1 MPFVDSDEDAIYFNK
16 LANAVTRPIEE
27 EDGPT
32 ILETAGAYWR
42 QENIIG
48 SFVNRQ
54 PGLPDGVDD
63 QSFNPF
69 DYFTEEEKRN
79 EKFISHAA
87 YADTEDEI
95 NAVRDQ
101 FAQETA
107 DRKTIEDAGMLGA
120 AVGLP
125 IMMADLTLIPIGGAI
140 AGTYKAGNGLL
151 KAGMITGSVAGAEAA
166 VTEAA
171 LHKNQMTRE
180 FGESAIN
187 VGASMLLGGALGSS
201 FKALARQTP
210 EQLDQV
216 RYSTEVEPKIAEG
229 KNTVLNPELVPEGDL
244 SVGAMEELGDVK
256 ISGKAARILAKAFA
270 WDPLTQGLLSASK
283 SMRKATASLFENP
296 YDVDG
301 GVTNAIQSEA
311 SLSRGL
317 LANALERHNKLYRQY
332 KKGGGKLRPYE
343 FNQAVSRAL
352 RNGDVS
358 GIPEAAQSAQ
368 AFRREL
374 YDPIKENAIEVGLLP
389 EDVDVSTAVSYLN
402 RRWNKDAIN
411 ANLPQFISKV
421 SDWLK
426 SEDVRMRAEAQ
437 EARVKL
443 AEPPRQVV
451 RAEVKD
457 DVKADDLLDEIED
470 VADVDRES
478 GLVTVY
484 HRTNATDAAVIMKQG
499 KFIPKEDGIFF
510 STSRAGQAEGF
521 GDTVLEFRIPAD
533 RLEIDDA
540 FDGEFHLRLPA
551 KANKG
556 VSIKQY
562 IARPKGL
569 SKAETARLEK
579 AIARDEAKIADPRY
593 DSETGLADDDYY
605 QDIADRISQRISV
618 NHSLPY
624 DWKIGEGSSGG
635 KVNGVEKAGVF
646 KERVFNIPDNLVEEF
661 LENDIEMLANSYARS
676 TAIDI
681 EMMRRYGTTSL
692 DGFKT
697 DIANDYTAL
706 QVKAKNEAERVKLG
720 KQSKRDQDRLQAM
733 YDRIR
738 GVYNIPDPDNPWV
751 RAGRVARNLNYMRF
765 MGGVVASS
773 IPDVARIFMAE
784 GFGRTFSKGL
794 IPLVSNLRA
803 FKMSAKEARQYG
815 VGAELLLQ
823 GRSKVISDIDDYMT
837 PSTRF
842 ERGVQSMTDKFGRI
856 NLMDYW
862 TTSVK
867 QLHAVT
873 MQNSIID
880 DLLKGVI
887 DPRLKR
893 LGITDTDATLM
904 MEQLKKHADKSEGVW
919 LSNARNWDDPDLE
932 RKWGAMLA
940 KESRRVIVEPG
951 QEKPLFMS
959 SELGKTIFQ
968 FKSFMFASTQRM
980 TIATLQG
987 QDRNAVGGVLTLI
1000 SLGMLSYAFKQWD
1013 ADRELS
1019 DDPKAWIA
1027 EGIDRSGAL
1036 GSIMEINNTL
1046 EKLSNNGIGL
1056 RPVLGIE
1063 AAASRFV
1070 SRSMSENILGPTLGS
1085 LLDTSLRVTNAGLTP
1100 GDWTDADTRAI
1111 RRLIPYQNLSFIRQG
1126 LDRIEEE
1133 VGDL

>member
-16 LANAVTRPIEE
+16 LANAVTRPVKE
-27 EDGPT
+27 EDGPS

-63 QSFNPF
+63 QSFNPY
-69 DYFTEEEKRN
+69 DYFTAEEKRN

-95 NAVRDQ
+95 NAVRAQ

-107 DRKTIEDAGMLGA
+107 DRKTIQDAGMLGA

-140 AGTYKAGNGLL
+140 AGTYKAGNGIL

-171 LHKNQMTRE
+171 LHRNQMTRE
-180 FGESAIN
+180 LGESAIN

-216 RYSTEVEPKIAEG
+216 RYATEVEPKVTEG
-229 KNTVLNPELVPEGDL
+229 KNTVLSPELAPEGDL
-244 SVGAMEELGDVK
+244 SASAMETLGDVQ

-296 YDVDG
+296 FAVDG
-301 GVTNAIQSEA
+301 GVTNAIESEA
-311 SLSRGL
+311 TLSRGL
-317 LANALERHNKLYRQY
+317 LANALEKHNKLYRQY
-332 KKGGGKLRPYE
+332 KNGGGKLRPYE

-358 GIPEAAQSAQ
+358 DIPEAGLSAK
-368 AFRREL
+368 AFRQDL
-374 YDPIKENAIEVGLLP
+374 YEPIKKNAIEVGLLP

-426 SEDVRMRAEAQ
+426 SEDVRFRA
-437 EARVKL
+437 
-443 AEPPRQVV
+443 
-451 RAEVKD
+451 
-457 DVKADDLLDEIED
+457 
-470 VADVDRES
+470 
-478 GLVTVY
+478 
-484 HRTNATDAAVIMKQG
+484 
-499 KFIPKEDGIFF
+499 
-510 STSRAGQAEGF
+510 QA
-521 GDTVLEFRIPAD
+521 
-533 RLEIDDA
+533 DA
-540 FDGEFHLRLPA
+540 FRSFEGPM
-551 KANKG
+551 
-556 VSIKQY
+556 
-562 IARPKGL
+562 
-569 SKAETARLEK
+569 SKAQREAGEK
-579 AIARDEAKIADPRY
+579 SLRMDEAKKADARY

-624 DWKIGEGSSGG
+624 DWKIGEGSTGG

-697 DIANDYTAL
+697 EIANDYTAL
-706 QVKAKNEAERVKLG
+706 QVKAKNEAERIKLG
-720 KQSKRDQDRLQAM
+720 KKSKRDQDRLQAM

-773 IPDVARIFMAE
+773 IPDIARIFMAE

-794 IPLVSNLRA
+794 VPLVSNLRA

-823 GRSKVISDIDDYMT
+823 GRSKLISDVDDYVT
-837 PSTRF
+837 PTTRF

-904 MEQLKKHADKSEGVW
+904 MEQLKKHADKGEGLW
-919 LSNARNWDDPDLE
+919 LSNARNWDDPALE
-932 RKWGAMLA
+932 RKWGAMIA

-959 SELGKTIFQ
+959 TELGKTIGQ
-968 FKSFMFASTQRM
+968 FRSFMFSSTQRM

-1000 SLGMLSYAFKQWD
+1000 SLGMLTYAFKQWN

-1019 DDPKAWIA
+1019 DDPAAWLA
-1027 EGIDRSGAL
+1027 EGIDRSGVL
-1036 GSIMEINNTL
+1036 GSIMEINNTV
-1046 EKLSNNGIGL
+1046 EKASSNGIGL
-1056 RPVLGIE
+1056 RPLLGIE
-1063 AAASRFV
+1063 AQASRFV
-1070 SRSMSENILGPTLGS
+1070 SRSMAENLMGPTFGS
-1085 LLDTSLRVTNAGLTP
+1085 LLENTMRVMNAGLTP
-1100 GDWTDADTRAI
+1100 GDWTDADTRAM
-1111 RRLIPYQNLSFIRQG
+1111 RRLIPYQNLFFIRQG

>member
-16 LANAVTRPIEE
+16 LANAVTRPVEE

-63 QSFNPF
+63 QSFNPY
-69 DYFTEEEKRN
+69 DYFTSEEKLN

-95 NAVRDQ
+95 NAVRAQ

-125 IMMADLTLIPIGGAI
+125 IMLADLTLIPIGGAV

-180 FGESAIN
+180 LGESAIN

-216 RYSTEVEPKIAEG
+216 RYSTDVEPKLAEG
-229 KNTVLNPELVPEGDL
+229 KDTVLSPELLPGEDL
-244 SVGAMEELGDVK
+244 SAGAMEELGDVR
-256 ISGKAARILAKAFA
+256 ISGKAARTLAKAFA
-270 WDPLTQGLLSASK
+270 WDPLTQGLLSASR

-296 YDVDG
+296 YAVDG
-301 GVTNAIQSEA
+301 GVTNAVESEA
-311 SLSRGL
+311 TLSRGL
-317 LANALERHNKLYRQY
+317 LANALEKHNKLYRQY
-332 KKGGGKLRPYE
+332 KNGGGKLRPYE
-343 FNQAVSRAL
+343 FNQTVSRAL

-358 GIPEAAQSAQ
+358 DIPEAAQSAK
-368 AFRREL
+368 AFRHEL
-374 YDPIKENAIEVGLLP
+374 YEPIKKNAIEVGLLP

-426 SEDVRMRAEAQ
+426 SEDIRFRA
-437 EARVKL
+437 
-443 AEPPRQVV
+443 
-451 RAEVKD
+451 
-457 DVKADDLLDEIED
+457 
-470 VADVDRES
+470 
-478 GLVTVY
+478 
-484 HRTNATDAAVIMKQG
+484 
-499 KFIPKEDGIFF
+499 
-510 STSRAGQAEGF
+510 QA
-521 GDTVLEFRIPAD
+521 
-533 RLEIDDA
+533 DA
-540 FDGEFHLRLPA
+540 FRSFEGPM
-551 KANKG
+551 
-556 VSIKQY
+556 
-562 IARPKGL
+562 
-569 SKAETARLEK
+569 SKAQREAGEK
-579 AIARDEAKIADPRY
+579 ALRMDETKKADPRY

-624 DWKIGEGSSGG
+624 DWKIGEGSTGG

-681 EMMRRYGTTSL
+681 EMMRRYQTTSL

-697 DIANDYTAL
+697 EIANDYTAL
-706 QVKAKNEAERVKLG
+706 QVKAKNEAERIKLG

-794 IPLVSNLRA
+794 VPLVSNLRA

-823 GRSKVISDIDDYMT
+823 GRSKLISDVDDYVT
-837 PSTRF
+837 PTTRF

-893 LGITDTDATLM
+893 LGITDTDATIM

-919 LSNARNWDDPDLE
+919 LSNARNWDDPALE
-932 RKWGAMLA
+932 RKWGAMIA

-959 SELGKTIFQ
+959 SELGKTIGQ
-968 FKSFMFASTQRM
+968 FKSFMFSSTQRM

-1000 SLGMLSYAFKQWD
+1000 SLGMMTYAFKQWN
-1013 ADRELS
+1013 ANRELS
-1019 DDPKAWIA
+1019 DDPAAWLA

-1036 GSIMEINNTL
+1036 GSIMEINNTV

-1056 RPVLGIE
+1056 RPLLGIE
-1063 AAASRFV
+1063 AAASRFI
-1070 SRSMSENILGPTLGS
+1070 SRSMSENILGPTFGS
-1085 LLDTSLRVTNAGLTP
+1085 LLDTTLRVSNAGLTP

-1111 RRLIPYQNLSFIRQG
+1111 RRLIPYQNLFFIRQG
-1126 LDRIEEE
+1126 LDRIEKE

>member
-16 LANAVTRPIEE
+16 LANAVTRPVKE
-27 EDGPT
+27 EDGPS

-63 QSFNPF
+63 QSFNPY
-69 DYFTEEEKRN
+69 DYFTEEERLN

-95 NAVRDQ
+95 NAVRAQ
-101 FAQETA
+101 FAQENA

-125 IMMADLTLIPIGGAI
+125 VMLADLTLIPIGGAI
-140 AGTYKAGNGLL
+140 AGTYKVGNGLL

-171 LHKNQMTRE
+171 LHRNQMTRE
-180 FGESAIN
+180 LGESAIN

-216 RYSTEVEPKIAEG
+216 RYSTEVEPKVTEG

-244 SVGAMEELGDVK
+244 SVGAMEELGDVR
-256 ISGKAARILAKAFA
+256 ISGKAARTLAKAFA

-296 YDVDG
+296 YAVDG
-301 GVTNAIQSEA
+301 GVTNAIESEA
-311 SLSRGL
+311 TLSRGL
-317 LANALERHNKLYRQY
+317 LANALEKHNKLYRQY
-332 KKGGGKLRPYE
+332 KNGGGKLRPYE

-358 GIPEAAQSAQ
+358 DIPEAGLSAK
-368 AFRREL
+368 AFRQDL
-374 YDPIKENAIEVGLLP
+374 YEPIKKNAIEVGLLP

-426 SEDVRMRAEAQ
+426 SEDVRFRA
-437 EARVKL
+437 
-443 AEPPRQVV
+443 
-451 RAEVKD
+451 
-457 DVKADDLLDEIED
+457 
-470 VADVDRES
+470 
-478 GLVTVY
+478 
-484 HRTNATDAAVIMKQG
+484 
-499 KFIPKEDGIFF
+499 
-510 STSRAGQAEGF
+510 QA
-521 GDTVLEFRIPAD
+521 
-533 RLEIDDA
+533 DA
-540 FDGEFHLRLPA
+540 FRSFEGPM
-551 KANKG
+551 
-556 VSIKQY
+556 
-562 IARPKGL
+562 
-569 SKAETARLEK
+569 SKAQREAGEK
-579 AIARDEAKIADPRY
+579 SLRMDEAKKADARY

-624 DWKIGEGSSGG
+624 DWKIGEGSTGG

-697 DIANDYTAL
+697 EIANDYTAL
-706 QVKAKNEAERVKLG
+706 QVKAKNEAERIKLG
-720 KQSKRDQDRLQAM
+720 KKSKRDQDRLQAM

-773 IPDVARIFMAE
+773 IPDIARIFMAE

-794 IPLVSNLRA
+794 VPLVSNLRA

-823 GRSKVISDIDDYMT
+823 GRSKLISDIDDYIT
-837 PSTRF
+837 PTTRF

-904 MEQLKKHADKSEGVW
+904 MEQLKKHADKGEGLW
-919 LSNARNWDDPDLE
+919 LSNARNWDDPALE
-932 RKWGAMLA
+932 RKWGAMIA

-959 SELGKTIFQ
+959 SELGKTIGQ
-968 FKSFMFASTQRM
+968 FRSFMFSSTQRM

-1000 SLGMLSYAFKQWD
+1000 SLGMLTYAFKQWN

-1019 DDPKAWIA
+1019 DDPAAWLA
-1027 EGIDRSGAL
+1027 EGIDRSGVL
-1036 GSIMEINNTL
+1036 GSIMEINNTV
-1046 EKLSNNGIGL
+1046 EKASSNGIGL
-1056 RPVLGIE
+1056 RPLLGIE
-1063 AAASRFV
+1063 AQASRFV
-1070 SRSMSENILGPTLGS
+1070 SRSMAENLMGPTFGS
-1085 LLDTSLRVTNAGLTP
+1085 LLENTMRVMNAGLTP
-1100 GDWTDADTRAI
+1100 GDWTEADTRAM
-1111 RRLIPYQNLSFIRQG
+1111 RRLIPYQNLFFIRQG
-1126 LDRIEEE
+1126 LDRIEKE

>member
-16 LANAVTRPIEE
+16 LANAVTRPVED

-63 QSFNPF
+63 QSFNPY

-95 NAVRDQ
+95 NAVRAQ

-107 DRKTIEDAGMLGA
+107 DRKTIESAGMLGA

-171 LHKNQMTRE
+171 LHRNQMTRE
-180 FGESAIN
+180 LGESAIN
-187 VGASMLLGGALGSS
+187 VSASMLLGGALGAS
-201 FKALARQTP
+201 FAGLARQTP

-244 SVGAMEELGDVK
+244 SAGAMESLGDVK

-296 YDVDG
+296 YAVDG

-317 LANALERHNKLYRQY
+317 LANALEKHNKLYRQY
-332 KKGGGKLRPYE
+332 KKGGGNLRPYE

-352 RNGDVS
+352 RNGDAS
-358 GIPEAAQSAQ
+358 EIPEAAQSAQ

-374 YDPIKENAIEVGLLP
+374 YDPIKDNAIEVGLLP

-426 SEDVRMRAEAQ
+426 SEDVRMRA
-437 EARVKL
+437 
-443 AEPPRQVV
+443 
-451 RAEVKD
+451 
-457 DVKADDLLDEIED
+457 
-470 VADVDRES
+470 
-478 GLVTVY
+478 
-484 HRTNATDAAVIMKQG
+484 
-499 KFIPKEDGIFF
+499 
-510 STSRAGQAEGF
+510 QA
-521 GDTVLEFRIPAD
+521 
-533 RLEIDDA
+533 DA
-540 FDGEFHLRLPA
+540 FRGFEGPM
-551 KANKG
+551 
-556 VSIKQY
+556 
-562 IARPKGL
+562 
-569 SKAETARLEK
+569 SKAQREAGEK
-579 AIARDEAKIADPRY
+579 ALRMDEAKKADPRY

-605 QDIADRISQRISV
+605 RDIADRISQRISV

-624 DWKIGEGSSGG
+624 DWKIGEGSSGN

-681 EMMRRYGTTSL
+681 EMMRRYQTTSL

-697 DIANDYTAL
+697 EIANDYTAL
-706 QVKAKNEAERVKLG
+706 MVKADETLTPEKAKKERIKLA
-720 KQSKRDQDRLQAM
+720 KQSARDQDRLQAM

-823 GRSKVISDIDDYMT
+823 GRSKVISDIDDYIT

-880 DLLKGVI
+880 DLRKGII

-893 LGITDTDATLM
+893 LGITDADAQLM
-904 MEQLKKHADKSEGVW
+904 GEQLRKHADNSEGIW

-932 RKWGAMLA
+932 RKWGAMIA

-951 QEKPLFMS
+951 EEKPLFMS

-968 FKSFMFASTQRM
+968 FKSFMFSSTQRM

-1019 DDPKAWIA
+1019 DDPAAWVA

-1056 RPVLGIE
+1056 RPLLGIE

-1070 SRSMSENILGPTLGS
+1070 SRSMSENILGPTFGS

>member
-1 MPFVDSDEDAIYFNK
+1 MPFEDYDEDIIFFNK
-16 LANAVTRPIEE
+16 LSNAVTREQIEDE
-27 EDGPT
+27 PSV
-32 ILETAGAYWR
+32 IETAGAYFR

-48 SFVNRQ
+48 SFVSRK
-54 PGLPDGVDD
+54 PGLPNGVND
-63 QSFNPF
+63 QSFNPY
-69 DYFTEEEKRN
+69 DYFTAEEKRN

-87 YADTEDEI
+87 YADNEDEI
-95 NAVRDQ
+95 NAVRAQ
-101 FAQETA
+101 FQQETN
-107 DRKTIEDAGMLGA
+107 DRETIQKAGFMGA

-125 IMMADLTLIPIGGAI
+125 IMIADLTMIPIGGAV
-140 AGTYKAGNGLL
+140 AGTYKAGNSLL

-180 FGESAIN
+180 LGESAIN

-216 RYSTEVEPKIAEG
+216 RYSTDVEPKLAEG
-229 KNTVLNPELVPEGDL
+229 KDTVLSPELLPGEDL
-244 SVGAMEELGDVK
+244 SASAMEKLGDVK
-256 ISGKAARILAKAFA
+256 ISGKAARTLAKAFA
-270 WDPLTQGLLSASK
+270 WDPLTQGLLSASR

-296 YDVDG
+296 YAVDG
-301 GVTNAIQSEA
+301 GVTNAVESEA
-311 SLSRGL
+311 TLSRGL
-317 LANALERHNKLYRQY
+317 LANALEKHNKLYRQY
-332 KKGGGKLRPYE
+332 KNGGGKLRPYE
-343 FNQAVSRAL
+343 FNQTVSRAL

-358 GIPEAAQSAQ
+358 DIPEAAQSAQ
-368 AFRREL
+368 AFRHEL
-374 YDPIKENAIEVGLLP
+374 YEPIKNNAIKVGLLP
-389 EDVDVSTAVSYLN
+389 EDVDVSTAISYLN

-426 SEDVRMRAEAQ
+426 SEDIRFRAEA
-437 EARVKL
+437 
-443 AEPPRQVV
+443 
-451 RAEVKD
+451 
-457 DVKADDLLDEIED
+457 
-470 VADVDRES
+470 
-478 GLVTVY
+478 
-484 HRTNATDAAVIMKQG
+484 
-499 KFIPKEDGIFF
+499 
-510 STSRAGQAEGF
+510 
-521 GDTVLEFRIPAD
+521 
-533 RLEIDDA
+533 DA
-540 FDGEFHLRLPA
+540 FRSFEGPM
-551 KANKG
+551 
-556 VSIKQY
+556 
-562 IARPKGL
+562 
-569 SKAETARLEK
+569 SKAQREAGEK
-579 AIARDEAKIADPRY
+579 ALRMDETKKADPRY

-624 DWKIGEGSSGG
+624 DWKIGEGSTGG

-681 EMMRRYGTTSL
+681 EMMRRYQTTSL

-697 DIANDYTAL
+697 EIANDYTAL
-706 QVKAKNEAERVKLG
+706 QVKAKDEAERIKLG

-794 IPLVSNLRA
+794 VPLVSNLRA

-823 GRSKVISDIDDYMT
+823 GRSKLISDVDDYVT
-837 PSTRF
+837 PTTRF

-880 DLLKGVI
+880 DLLKGII

-904 MEQLKKHADKSEGVW
+904 MEQLKKHADKGEGLW
-919 LSNARNWDDPDLE
+919 LSNARNWDDPALE
-932 RKWGAMLA
+932 RKWGAMIA

-951 QEKPLFMS
+951 QERPLFMS
-959 SELGKTIFQ
+959 SELGKTIGQ
-968 FKSFMFASTQRM
+968 FKSFMFSSTQRM

-1000 SLGMLSYAFKQWD
+1000 SLGMMTYAFKQWN
-1013 ADRELS
+1013 ANRELS
-1019 DDPKAWIA
+1019 DDPAAWLA

-1036 GSIMEINNTL
+1036 GSIMEINNTV

-1056 RPVLGIE
+1056 RPLLGIE
-1063 AAASRFV
+1063 AAASRFI
-1070 SRSMSENILGPTLGS
+1070 SRSMSENILGPTFGS
-1085 LLDTSLRVTNAGLTP
+1085 LLDTTLRVSNAGLTP

-1111 RRLIPYQNLSFIRQG
+1111 RRLIPYQNLFFIRQG
-1126 LDRIEEE
+1126 LDRIEKE

>member
-16 LANAVTRPIEE
+16 LANAVTRPVKE
-27 EDGPT
+27 EDGPS

-63 QSFNPF
+63 QSFNPY
-69 DYFTEEEKRN
+69 DYFTEEERLN

-95 NAVRDQ
+95 NAVRAQ
-101 FAQETA
+101 FAQENA

-125 IMMADLTLIPIGGAI
+125 VMLADLTLIPIGGAI

-171 LHKNQMTRE
+171 LHRNQMTRE
-180 FGESAIN
+180 LGESAIN

-216 RYSTEVEPKIAEG
+216 RYSTEVEPKVTEG

-244 SVGAMEELGDVK
+244 SVGAMEELGDVR
-256 ISGKAARILAKAFA
+256 ISGKAARTLAKAFA

-296 YDVDG
+296 YAVDG
-301 GVTNAIQSEA
+301 GVTNAIESEA
-311 SLSRGL
+311 TLSRGL
-317 LANALERHNKLYRQY
+317 LANALEKHNKLYRQY
-332 KKGGGKLRPYE
+332 KNGGGKLRPYE

-358 GIPEAAQSAQ
+358 DIPEAGLSAK
-368 AFRREL
+368 AFRQDL
-374 YDPIKENAIEVGLLP
+374 YEPIKKNAIEVGLLP

-426 SEDVRMRAEAQ
+426 SEDVRFRA
-437 EARVKL
+437 
-443 AEPPRQVV
+443 
-451 RAEVKD
+451 
-457 DVKADDLLDEIED
+457 
-470 VADVDRES
+470 
-478 GLVTVY
+478 
-484 HRTNATDAAVIMKQG
+484 
-499 KFIPKEDGIFF
+499 
-510 STSRAGQAEGF
+510 QA
-521 GDTVLEFRIPAD
+521 
-533 RLEIDDA
+533 DA
-540 FDGEFHLRLPA
+540 FRSFEGPM
-551 KANKG
+551 
-556 VSIKQY
+556 
-562 IARPKGL
+562 
-569 SKAETARLEK
+569 SKAQREAGEK
-579 AIARDEAKIADPRY
+579 SLRMDEAKKADARY

-624 DWKIGEGSSGG
+624 DWKIGEGSTGG

-697 DIANDYTAL
+697 EIANDYTAL
-706 QVKAKNEAERVKLG
+706 QVKAKNEAERIKLG
-720 KQSKRDQDRLQAM
+720 KKSKRDQDRLQAM

-773 IPDVARIFMAE
+773 IPDIARIFMAE

-794 IPLVSNLRA
+794 VPLVSNLRA

-823 GRSKVISDIDDYMT
+823 GRSKLISDIDDYIT
-837 PSTRF
+837 PTTRF

-904 MEQLKKHADKSEGVW
+904 MEQLKKHADKGEGLW
-919 LSNARNWDDPDLE
+919 LSNARNWDDPALE
-932 RKWGAMLA
+932 RKWGAMIA

-959 SELGKTIFQ
+959 SELGKTIGQ
-968 FKSFMFASTQRM
+968 FRSFMFSSTQRM

-1000 SLGMLSYAFKQWD
+1000 SLGMLTYAFKQWN

-1019 DDPKAWIA
+1019 DDPAAWLA
-1027 EGIDRSGAL
+1027 EGIDRSGVL
-1036 GSIMEINNTL
+1036 GSIMEINNTV
-1046 EKLSNNGIGL
+1046 EKASSNGIGL
-1056 RPVLGIE
+1056 RPLLGIE
-1063 AAASRFV
+1063 AQASRFV
-1070 SRSMSENILGPTLGS
+1070 SRSMAENLMGPTFGS
-1085 LLDTSLRVTNAGLTP
+1085 LLENTMRVMNAGLTP
-1100 GDWTDADTRAI
+1100 GDWTEADTRAM
-1111 RRLIPYQNLSFIRQG
+1111 RRLIPYQNLFFIRQG
-1126 LDRIEEE
+1126 LDRIEKE

>member
-1 MPFVDSDEDAIYFNK
+1 MPFEDYDEDIIFFNK
-16 LANAVTRPIEE
+16 LSNAVTREQIEDE
-27 EDGPT
+27 PSV
-32 ILETAGAYWR
+32 IETAGAYFR

-48 SFVNRQ
+48 SFVSRK
-54 PGLPDGVDD
+54 PGLPNGVND

-69 DYFTEEEKRN
+69 DYFTAEEKRN

-87 YADTEDEI
+87 YADNEDEI
-95 NAVRDQ
+95 NAVRAQ
-101 FAQETA
+101 FQQETN
-107 DRKTIEDAGMLGA
+107 DRETIQKAGFMGA

-125 IMMADLTLIPIGGAI
+125 IMIADLTMIPIGGAV
-140 AGTYKAGNGLL
+140 AGTYKAGNSLL

-171 LHKNQMTRE
+171 LHRNQMTRE
-180 FGESAIN
+180 LGESAIN

-201 FKALARQTP
+201 FKALARQAP
-210 EQLDQV
+210 EQLEQV
-216 RYSTEVEPKIAEG
+216 RYSTDVEPKLAEG
-229 KNTVLNPELVPEGDL
+229 KDTVLSPELLPGEDL
-244 SVGAMEELGDVK
+244 SAGAMEELGDVR
-256 ISGKAARILAKAFA
+256 ISGKAARTLAKAFA
-270 WDPLTQGLLSASK
+270 WDPLTQGLLSASR

-296 YDVDG
+296 YAVDG
-301 GVTNAIQSEA
+301 GVTNAVESEA
-311 SLSRGL
+311 TLSRGL
-317 LANALERHNKLYRQY
+317 LANALEKHNKLYRQY
-332 KKGGGKLRPYE
+332 KNGGGKLRPYE
-343 FNQAVSRAL
+343 FNQTVSRAL

-358 GIPEAAQSAQ
+358 DIPEAAQSAK
-368 AFRREL
+368 AFRHEL
-374 YDPIKENAIEVGLLP
+374 YEPIKKNAIEVGLLP

-426 SEDVRMRAEAQ
+426 SEDIRFRA
-437 EARVKL
+437 
-443 AEPPRQVV
+443 
-451 RAEVKD
+451 
-457 DVKADDLLDEIED
+457 
-470 VADVDRES
+470 
-478 GLVTVY
+478 
-484 HRTNATDAAVIMKQG
+484 
-499 KFIPKEDGIFF
+499 
-510 STSRAGQAEGF
+510 QA
-521 GDTVLEFRIPAD
+521 
-533 RLEIDDA
+533 DA
-540 FDGEFHLRLPA
+540 FRSFEGPM
-551 KANKG
+551 
-556 VSIKQY
+556 
-562 IARPKGL
+562 
-569 SKAETARLEK
+569 SKAQREAGEK
-579 AIARDEAKIADPRY
+579 ALRMDETKKADPRY

-624 DWKIGEGSSGG
+624 DWKIGEGSTGG

-681 EMMRRYGTTSL
+681 EMMRRYQTTSL

-697 DIANDYTAL
+697 EIANDYTAL
-706 QVKAKNEAERVKLG
+706 QVKAKDEAERIKLG

-794 IPLVSNLRA
+794 VPLVSNLRA

-823 GRSKVISDIDDYMT
+823 GRSKLISDVDDYVT
-837 PSTRF
+837 PATRF

-880 DLLKGVI
+880 DLRKGII

-893 LGITDTDATLM
+893 LGITDADAQLM
-904 MEQLKKHADKSEGVW
+904 GEQLKKHADKSEGVW
-919 LSNARNWDDPDLE
+919 LSNARNWDDPALE
-932 RKWGAMLA
+932 RKWGAMIA

-959 SELGKTIFQ
+959 SELGKTIGQ
-968 FKSFMFASTQRM
+968 FKSFMFSSTQRM

-1000 SLGMLSYAFKQWD
+1000 SLGMMTYAFKQWN
-1013 ADRELS
+1013 ANRELS
-1019 DDPKAWIA
+1019 DDPAAWLA

-1036 GSIMEINNTL
+1036 GSIMEINNTV

-1056 RPVLGIE
+1056 RPLLGIE
-1063 AAASRFV
+1063 AAASRFI

-1085 LLDTSLRVTNAGLTP
+1085 LLDTTLRVSNAGLTP

-1111 RRLIPYQNLSFIRQG
+1111 RRLIPYQNLFFIRQG
-1126 LDRIEEE
+1126 LDRIEKE

>member
-16 LANAVTRPIEE
+16 LANAVTRPVKE
-27 EDGPT
+27 EDGPS

-63 QSFNPF
+63 QSFNPY
-69 DYFTEEEKRN
+69 DYFTEEERLN

-95 NAVRDQ
+95 NAVRAQ
-101 FAQETA
+101 FAQENA

-125 IMMADLTLIPIGGAI
+125 VMLADLTLIPIGGAI

-171 LHKNQMTRE
+171 LHRNQMTRE
-180 FGESAIN
+180 LGESAIN

-216 RYSTEVEPKIAEG
+216 RYSTEVEPKVTEG
-229 KNTVLNPELVPEGDL
+229 KNTVLSPELVPEGDL
-244 SVGAMEELGDVK
+244 SIGAMEELGDVQ
-256 ISGKAARILAKAFA
+256 ISGKAARTLAKAFA

-296 YDVDG
+296 YAVDG
-301 GVTNAIQSEA
+301 GVTNAVESEA
-311 SLSRGL
+311 TLSRGL
-317 LANALERHNKLYRQY
+317 LANALEKHNKLYRQY

-358 GIPEAAQSAQ
+358 DIPEAGLSAK
-368 AFRREL
+368 AFRQDL
-374 YDPIKENAIEVGLLP
+374 YEPIKKNAIEVGLLP
-389 EDVDVSTAVSYLN
+389 EDVDVSTAISYLN

-426 SEDVRMRAEAQ
+426 SEDVRFRA
-437 EARVKL
+437 
-443 AEPPRQVV
+443 
-451 RAEVKD
+451 
-457 DVKADDLLDEIED
+457 
-470 VADVDRES
+470 
-478 GLVTVY
+478 
-484 HRTNATDAAVIMKQG
+484 
-499 KFIPKEDGIFF
+499 
-510 STSRAGQAEGF
+510 QA
-521 GDTVLEFRIPAD
+521 
-533 RLEIDDA
+533 DA
-540 FDGEFHLRLPA
+540 FRSFEGPM
-551 KANKG
+551 
-556 VSIKQY
+556 
-562 IARPKGL
+562 
-569 SKAETARLEK
+569 SKAQREAGEK
-579 AIARDEAKIADPRY
+579 ALRMDEAKKADPRY
-593 DSETGLADDDYY
+593 DNETGLADDDYY

-624 DWKIGEGSSGG
+624 DWKIGEGSSGN

-697 DIANDYTAL
+697 EIANDYTAL
-706 QVKAKNEAERVKLG
+706 QVKAKNEAERIKLG
-720 KQSKRDQDRLQAM
+720 KKSKRDQDRLQAM

-765 MGGVVASS
+765 MGGIVASS

-794 IPLVSNLRA
+794 VPLVSNLRA

-823 GRSKVISDIDDYMT
+823 GRSKLISDVDDYVT
-837 PSTRF
+837 PTTRF

-904 MEQLKKHADKSEGVW
+904 MEQLKKHADKGEGLW
-919 LSNARNWDDPDLE
+919 LSNARNWDDPALE
-932 RKWGAMLA
+932 RKWGAMIA

-959 SELGKTIFQ
+959 TELGKTIGQ
-968 FKSFMFASTQRM
+968 FRSFMFSSTQRM

-1000 SLGMLSYAFKQWD
+1000 SLGMLTYAFKQWN

-1019 DDPKAWIA
+1019 DDPAAWLA
-1027 EGIDRSGAL
+1027 EGIDRSGVL
-1036 GSIMEINNTL
+1036 GSIMEINNTV
-1046 EKLSNNGIGL
+1046 EKASSNGIGL
-1056 RPVLGIE
+1056 RPLLGIE
-1063 AAASRFV
+1063 AQASRFV
-1070 SRSMSENILGPTLGS
+1070 SRSMAENLMGPTFGS
-1085 LLDTSLRVTNAGLTP
+1085 LLENTMRVMNAGLTP
-1100 GDWTDADTRAI
+1100 GDWTDADTRAM
-1111 RRLIPYQNLSFIRQG
+1111 RRLIPYQNLFFIRQG
-1126 LDRIEEE
+1126 LDRIEKE

>member
-16 LANAVTRPIEE
+16 LANAVTRPVKE
-27 EDGPT
+27 EDGPS

-63 QSFNPF
+63 QSFNPY
-69 DYFTEEEKRN
+69 DYFTEEERLN

-95 NAVRDQ
+95 NAVRAQ
-101 FAQETA
+101 FAQENA

-125 IMMADLTLIPIGGAI
+125 VMLADLTLIPIGGAI
-140 AGTYKAGNGLL
+140 AGTYKVGNGLL

-171 LHKNQMTRE
+171 LHRNQMTRE
-180 FGESAIN
+180 LGESAIN

-216 RYSTEVEPKIAEG
+216 RYSTEVEPKVTEG

-244 SVGAMEELGDVK
+244 SVGAMEELGDVR
-256 ISGKAARILAKAFA
+256 ISGKAARILAKVFA

-296 YDVDG
+296 YAVDG
-301 GVTNAIQSEA
+301 GVTNAIESEA
-311 SLSRGL
+311 TLSRGL
-317 LANALERHNKLYRQY
+317 LANALEKHNKLYRQY
-332 KKGGGKLRPYE
+332 KNGGGKLRPYE

-358 GIPEAAQSAQ
+358 DIPEAGLSAK
-368 AFRREL
+368 AFRQDL
-374 YDPIKENAIEVGLLP
+374 YEPIKKNAIEVGLLP

-426 SEDVRMRAEAQ
+426 SEDVRFRA
-437 EARVKL
+437 
-443 AEPPRQVV
+443 
-451 RAEVKD
+451 
-457 DVKADDLLDEIED
+457 
-470 VADVDRES
+470 
-478 GLVTVY
+478 
-484 HRTNATDAAVIMKQG
+484 
-499 KFIPKEDGIFF
+499 
-510 STSRAGQAEGF
+510 QA
-521 GDTVLEFRIPAD
+521 
-533 RLEIDDA
+533 DA
-540 FDGEFHLRLPA
+540 FRSFEGPM
-551 KANKG
+551 
-556 VSIKQY
+556 
-562 IARPKGL
+562 
-569 SKAETARLEK
+569 SKAQREAGEK
-579 AIARDEAKIADPRY
+579 SLRMDEAKKADARY

-624 DWKIGEGSSGG
+624 DWKIGEGSTGG

-697 DIANDYTAL
+697 EIANDYTAL
-706 QVKAKNEAERVKLG
+706 QVKAKNEAERIKLG
-720 KQSKRDQDRLQAM
+720 KKSKRDQDRLQAM

-773 IPDVARIFMAE
+773 IPDIARIFMAE

-794 IPLVSNLRA
+794 VPLVSNLRA

-823 GRSKVISDIDDYMT
+823 GRSKLISDIDDYIT
-837 PSTRF
+837 PTTRF

-904 MEQLKKHADKSEGVW
+904 MEQLKKHADKGEGLW
-919 LSNARNWDDPDLE
+919 LSNARNWDDPALE
-932 RKWGAMLA
+932 RKWGAMIA

-959 SELGKTIFQ
+959 SELGKTIGQ
-968 FKSFMFASTQRM
+968 FRSFMFSSTQRM

-1000 SLGMLSYAFKQWD
+1000 SLGMLTYAFKQWN

-1019 DDPKAWIA
+1019 DDPAAWLA
-1027 EGIDRSGAL
+1027 EGIDRSGVL
-1036 GSIMEINNTL
+1036 GSIMEINNTV
-1046 EKLSNNGIGL
+1046 EKASSNGIGL
-1056 RPVLGIE
+1056 RPLLGIE
-1063 AAASRFV
+1063 AQASRFV
-1070 SRSMSENILGPTLGS
+1070 SRSMAENLMGPTFGS
-1085 LLDTSLRVTNAGLTP
+1085 LLENTMRVMNAGLTP
-1100 GDWTDADTRAI
+1100 GDWTEADTRAM
-1111 RRLIPYQNLSFIRQG
+1111 RRLIPYQNLFFIRQG
-1126 LDRIEEE
+1126 LDRIEKE

>member
-1 MPFVDSDEDAIYFNK
+1 MPFEDYDEDIIFFNK
-16 LANAVTRPIEE
+16 LSNAVTREQIEDE
-27 EDGPT
+27 PSV
-32 ILETAGAYWR
+32 IETAGAYFR

-48 SFVNRQ
+48 SFVNRK
-54 PGLPDGVDD
+54 PGLPNGVND
-63 QSFNPF
+63 QSFNPY
-69 DYFTEEEKRN
+69 DYFTAEEKRN

-87 YADTEDEI
+87 YADNEDEI
-95 NAVRDQ
+95 NAVRAQ
-101 FAQETA
+101 FQQETN
-107 DRKTIEDAGMLGA
+107 DRETIQKAGFMGA

-125 IMMADLTLIPIGGAI
+125 IMIADLTMIPIGGAV
-140 AGTYKAGNGLL
+140 AGTYKAGNSLL

-171 LHKNQMTRE
+171 LHRNQMTRE
-180 FGESAIN
+180 IGESAIN

-216 RYSTEVEPKIAEG
+216 RYSTDVEPKLAEG
-229 KNTVLNPELVPEGDL
+229 KDTVLSPELLPGEDL
-244 SVGAMEELGDVK
+244 SASAMEELGDVK

-270 WDPLTQGLLSASK
+270 WDPLTQGLLSASR

-296 YDVDG
+296 YAVDG
-301 GVTNAIQSEA
+301 GVTNAVESEA
-311 SLSRGL
+311 TLSRGL
-317 LANALERHNKLYRQY
+317 LANALEKHNKLYRQY
-332 KKGGGKLRPYE
+332 KNGGGKLRPYE
-343 FNQAVSRAL
+343 FNQTVSRAL

-358 GIPEAAQSAQ
+358 DIPEAAQSAK
-368 AFRREL
+368 AFRHEL
-374 YDPIKENAIEVGLLP
+374 YEPIKKNAIEVGLLP

-426 SEDVRMRAEAQ
+426 SEDIRFRA
-437 EARVKL
+437 
-443 AEPPRQVV
+443 
-451 RAEVKD
+451 
-457 DVKADDLLDEIED
+457 
-470 VADVDRES
+470 
-478 GLVTVY
+478 
-484 HRTNATDAAVIMKQG
+484 
-499 KFIPKEDGIFF
+499 
-510 STSRAGQAEGF
+510 QA
-521 GDTVLEFRIPAD
+521 
-533 RLEIDDA
+533 DA
-540 FDGEFHLRLPA
+540 FRSFEGPM
-551 KANKG
+551 
-556 VSIKQY
+556 
-562 IARPKGL
+562 
-569 SKAETARLEK
+569 SKAQREAGEK
-579 AIARDEAKIADPRY
+579 ALRMDETKKADPRY

-624 DWKIGEGSSGG
+624 DWKIGEGSTGG
-635 KVNGVEKAGVF
+635 KVSGVEKAGVF

-681 EMMRRYGTTSL
+681 EMMRRYQTTSL

-697 DIANDYTAL
+697 EIANDYTAL
-706 QVKAKNEAERVKLG
+706 QVKAKNEAERIKLG
-720 KQSKRDQDRLQAM
+720 KKSKRDQDRLQAM

-794 IPLVSNLRA
+794 VPLVSNLRA

-823 GRSKVISDIDDYMT
+823 GRSKLISDVDDYVT
-837 PSTRF
+837 PATRF

-919 LSNARNWDDPDLE
+919 LSNARNWDDPALE
-932 RKWGAMLA
+932 RKWGAMIA

-951 QEKPLFMS
+951 QERPLFMS
-959 SELGKTIFQ
+959 SELGKTIGQ
-968 FKSFMFASTQRM
+968 FKSFMFSSTQRM

-1000 SLGMLSYAFKQWD
+1000 SLGMMTYAFKQWN
-1013 ADRELS
+1013 ANRELS
-1019 DDPKAWIA
+1019 DDPAAWLA

-1036 GSIMEINNTL
+1036 GSIMEINNTV

-1056 RPVLGIE
+1056 RPLLGIE
-1063 AAASRFV
+1063 AAASRFI
-1070 SRSMSENILGPTLGS
+1070 SRSMSENILGPTFGS
-1085 LLDTSLRVTNAGLTP
+1085 LLDTTLRVSNAGLTP

-1111 RRLIPYQNLSFIRQG
+1111 RRLIPYQNLFFIRQG
-1126 LDRIEEE
+1126 LDRIEKE

>member
-16 LANAVTRPIEE
+16 LANAVTRPVKE
-27 EDGPT
+27 EDGPS

-63 QSFNPF
+63 QSFNPY
-69 DYFTEEEKRN
+69 DYFTEEERLN

-95 NAVRDQ
+95 NAVRAQ
-101 FAQETA
+101 FAQENA

-125 IMMADLTLIPIGGAI
+125 VMLADLTLIPIGGAI

-171 LHKNQMTRE
+171 LHRNQMTRE
-180 FGESAIN
+180 LGESAIN

-216 RYSTEVEPKIAEG
+216 RYSTEVEPKVTEG
-229 KNTVLNPELVPEGDL
+229 KNTVLSPELVPEGDL
-244 SVGAMEELGDVK
+244 SAGAMEALGDVQ

-270 WDPLTQGLLSASK
+270 WDPLTQGLLSASRN
-283 SMRKATASLFENP
+283 MRKATASLFENP

-301 GVTNAIQSEA
+301 GVTNAIESEA
-311 SLSRGL
+311 TLSRGL
-317 LANALERHNKLYRQY
+317 LANALEKHNKLYRQY
-332 KKGGGKLRPYE
+332 KNGGGKLRPYE

-352 RNGDVS
+352 RNGDAS
-358 GIPEAAQSAQ
+358 DIPEAGLSAK
-368 AFRREL
+368 AFRQDL
-374 YDPIKENAIEVGLLP
+374 YEPIKKNAIEVGLLP
-389 EDVDVSTAVSYLN
+389 EDVDVSTAISYLN

-426 SEDVRMRAEAQ
+426 SEDVRFRA
-437 EARVKL
+437 
-443 AEPPRQVV
+443 
-451 RAEVKD
+451 
-457 DVKADDLLDEIED
+457 
-470 VADVDRES
+470 
-478 GLVTVY
+478 
-484 HRTNATDAAVIMKQG
+484 
-499 KFIPKEDGIFF
+499 
-510 STSRAGQAEGF
+510 QA
-521 GDTVLEFRIPAD
+521 
-533 RLEIDDA
+533 DA
-540 FDGEFHLRLPA
+540 FRSFEGPM
-551 KANKG
+551 
-556 VSIKQY
+556 
-562 IARPKGL
+562 
-569 SKAETARLEK
+569 SKAQREAGEK
-579 AIARDEAKIADPRY
+579 ALRIDEAKKADARY

-624 DWKIGEGSSGG
+624 DWKIGEGSSGN

-697 DIANDYTAL
+697 EIANDYTAL
-706 QVKAKNEAERVKLG
+706 QVKAKNEAERIKLG
-720 KQSKRDQDRLQAM
+720 KKSKRDQDRLQAM

-794 IPLVSNLRA
+794 VPLVTNLRA

-823 GRSKVISDIDDYMT
+823 GRSKLISDVDDYIT
-837 PSTRF
+837 PTTKF

-904 MEQLKKHADKSEGVW
+904 MEQLKKHADKGEGVW
-919 LSNARNWDDPDLE
+919 LSNARNWDDPNLE
-932 RKWGAMLA
+932 RKWGAMIA

-959 SELGKTIFQ
+959 TELGKTIGQ
-968 FKSFMFASTQRM
+968 FRSFMFSSTQRM

-1000 SLGMLSYAFKQWD
+1000 SLGMLTYAFKQWN

-1019 DDPKAWIA
+1019 DDPAAWLA

-1036 GSIMEINNTL
+1036 GSIMEINNTI
-1046 EKLSNNGIGL
+1046 EKASSNGIGL
-1056 RPVLGIE
+1056 RPLLGIE
-1063 AAASRFV
+1063 AQASRFV
-1070 SRSMSENILGPTLGS
+1070 SRSMAENIMGPTFGS
-1085 LLDTSLRVTNAGLTP
+1085 LLENTVRVMNAGLTP
-1100 GDWTDADTRAI
+1100 GDWTDADTRAM
-1111 RRLIPYQNLSFIRQG
+1111 RRLIPYQNLFFIRQG

>member
-1 MPFVDSDEDAIYFNK
+1 MPFEDYDEDIIFFNK
-16 LANAVTRPIEE
+16 LSNAVTREQIEDE
-27 EDGPT
+27 PSV
-32 ILETAGAYWR
+32 IETAGAYFR

-48 SFVNRQ
+48 SFVSRK
-54 PGLPDGVDD
+54 PGLPNGVND
-63 QSFNPF
+63 QSFNPY
-69 DYFTEEEKRN
+69 DYFTAEEKRN

-87 YADTEDEI
+87 YADNEDEI
-95 NAVRDQ
+95 NAVRAQ
-101 FAQETA
+101 FQQETN
-107 DRKTIEDAGMLGA
+107 DRETIQKAGFMGA

-125 IMMADLTLIPIGGAI
+125 IMIADLTMIPIGGAV
-140 AGTYKAGNGLL
+140 AGTYKAGNSLL

-180 FGESAIN
+180 LGESAVN

-216 RYSTEVEPKIAEG
+216 RYSTDVEPKLAEG
-229 KNTVLNPELVPEGDL
+229 KDTVLSPELLPGEDL
-244 SVGAMEELGDVK
+244 SAGAMEELGDVK
-256 ISGKAARILAKAFA
+256 ISGKAARTLAKAFA
-270 WDPLTQGLLSASK
+270 WDPLTQGLLSASR

-296 YDVDG
+296 YAVDG
-301 GVTNAIQSEA
+301 GVTNAVESEA
-311 SLSRGL
+311 TLSRGL
-317 LANALERHNKLYRQY
+317 LANALEKHNKLYRQY
-332 KKGGGKLRPYE
+332 KNGGGKLRPYE
-343 FNQAVSRAL
+343 FNQTVSRAL

-358 GIPEAAQSAQ
+358 DIPEAAQSAK
-368 AFRREL
+368 AFRHEL
-374 YDPIKENAIEVGLLP
+374 YEPIKKNAIEVGLLP
-389 EDVDVSTAVSYLN
+389 EDVDVSTAISYLN

-426 SEDVRMRAEAQ
+426 SEDIRFRAEA
-437 EARVKL
+437 
-443 AEPPRQVV
+443 
-451 RAEVKD
+451 
-457 DVKADDLLDEIED
+457 
-470 VADVDRES
+470 
-478 GLVTVY
+478 
-484 HRTNATDAAVIMKQG
+484 
-499 KFIPKEDGIFF
+499 
-510 STSRAGQAEGF
+510 
-521 GDTVLEFRIPAD
+521 
-533 RLEIDDA
+533 DA
-540 FDGEFHLRLPA
+540 FRSFEGPM
-551 KANKG
+551 
-556 VSIKQY
+556 
-562 IARPKGL
+562 
-569 SKAETARLEK
+569 SKAQREAGEK
-579 AIARDEAKIADPRY
+579 ALRMDETKKADPRY

-624 DWKIGEGSSGG
+624 DWKIGEGSTGG

-661 LENDIEMLANSYARS
+661 LENDVEMLANSYARS

-681 EMMRRYGTTSL
+681 EMMRRYQTTSL

-697 DIANDYTAL
+697 EIANDYTAL
-706 QVKAKNEAERVKLG
+706 QVKAKNEAERIKLG

-794 IPLVSNLRA
+794 VPLVSNLRA

-823 GRSKVISDIDDYMT
+823 GRSKLISDVDDYVT
-837 PSTRF
+837 PTTRF

-893 LGITDTDATLM
+893 LGITDTDATIM

-919 LSNARNWDDPDLE
+919 LSNARNWDDPALE
-932 RKWGAMLA
+932 RKWGAMIA

-959 SELGKTIFQ
+959 SELGKTIGQ
-968 FKSFMFASTQRM
+968 FKSFMFSSTQRM

-1000 SLGMLSYAFKQWD
+1000 SLGMMTYAFKQWN
-1013 ADRELS
+1013 ANRELS
-1019 DDPKAWIA
+1019 DDPAAWLA

-1036 GSIMEINNTL
+1036 GSIMEINNTV

-1056 RPVLGIE
+1056 RPLLGIE
-1063 AAASRFV
+1063 AAASRFI
-1070 SRSMSENILGPTLGS
+1070 SRSMSENILGPTFGS
-1085 LLDTSLRVTNAGLTP
+1085 LLDTTLRVSNAGLTP

-1111 RRLIPYQNLSFIRQG
+1111 RRLIPYQNLFFIRQG
-1126 LDRIEEE
+1126 LDRIEKE

>member
-1 MPFVDSDEDAIYFNK
+1 MPFEDYDEDIIFFNK
-16 LANAVTRPIEE
+16 LSNAVTREQIEDE
-27 EDGPT
+27 PSV
-32 ILETAGAYWR
+32 IETAGAYFR

-48 SFVNRQ
+48 SFVNRK
-54 PGLPDGVDD
+54 PGLPNGVND
-63 QSFNPF
+63 QSFNPY
-69 DYFTEEEKRN
+69 DYFTAEEKRN

-87 YADTEDEI
+87 YADNEDEI
-95 NAVRDQ
+95 NAVRAQ
-101 FAQETA
+101 FQQETN
-107 DRKTIEDAGMLGA
+107 DRETIQKAGFMGA

-125 IMMADLTLIPIGGAI
+125 IMIADLTMIPIGGAV
-140 AGTYKAGNGLL
+140 AGTYKAGNSLL

-166 VTEAA
+166 LTEAA

-180 FGESAIN
+180 LGESAIN

-216 RYSTEVEPKIAEG
+216 RYSTDVEPKLAEG
-229 KNTVLNPELVPEGDL
+229 KDTVLSPELLPGEDL
-244 SVGAMEELGDVK
+244 SASAMEELGDVK

-270 WDPLTQGLLSASK
+270 WDPLTQGLLSASR

-296 YDVDG
+296 YAVDG
-301 GVTNAIQSEA
+301 GVTNAVESEA
-311 SLSRGL
+311 TLSRGL
-317 LANALERHNKLYRQY
+317 LANALEKHNKLYRQY
-332 KKGGGKLRPYE
+332 KNGGGKLRPYE
-343 FNQAVSRAL
+343 FNQTVSRAL

-358 GIPEAAQSAQ
+358 DIPEAAQSAK
-368 AFRREL
+368 AFRHEL
-374 YDPIKENAIEVGLLP
+374 YEPIKKNAIEVGLLP

-426 SEDVRMRAEAQ
+426 SEDIRFRA
-437 EARVKL
+437 
-443 AEPPRQVV
+443 
-451 RAEVKD
+451 
-457 DVKADDLLDEIED
+457 
-470 VADVDRES
+470 
-478 GLVTVY
+478 
-484 HRTNATDAAVIMKQG
+484 
-499 KFIPKEDGIFF
+499 
-510 STSRAGQAEGF
+510 QA
-521 GDTVLEFRIPAD
+521 
-533 RLEIDDA
+533 DA
-540 FDGEFHLRLPA
+540 FRSFEGPM
-551 KANKG
+551 
-556 VSIKQY
+556 
-562 IARPKGL
+562 
-569 SKAETARLEK
+569 SKAQREAGEK
-579 AIARDEAKIADPRY
+579 ALRMDETKKADPRY

-624 DWKIGEGSSGG
+624 DWKIGEGSTGG
-635 KVNGVEKAGVF
+635 KVSGVEKAGVF

-681 EMMRRYGTTSL
+681 EMMRRYQTTSL

-697 DIANDYTAL
+697 EIANDYTAL
-706 QVKAKNEAERVKLG
+706 QVKAKNEAERIKLG
-720 KQSKRDQDRLQAM
+720 KKSKRDQDRLQAM

-794 IPLVSNLRA
+794 VPLVSNLRA

-823 GRSKVISDIDDYMT
+823 GRSKLISDVDDYVT
-837 PSTRF
+837 PATRF

-904 MEQLKKHADKSEGVW
+904 MEQLKKHADKGEGLW
-919 LSNARNWDDPDLE
+919 LSNARNWDDPALE
-932 RKWGAMLA
+932 RKWGAMIA

-951 QEKPLFMS
+951 QERPLFMS
-959 SELGKTIFQ
+959 SELGKTIGQ
-968 FKSFMFASTQRM
+968 FKSFMFSSTQRM

-1000 SLGMLSYAFKQWD
+1000 SLGMMTYAFKQWN
-1013 ADRELS
+1013 ANRELS
-1019 DDPKAWIA
+1019 DDPAAWLA

-1036 GSIMEINNTL
+1036 GSIMEINNTV

-1056 RPVLGIE
+1056 RPLLGIE
-1063 AAASRFV
+1063 AAASRFI
-1070 SRSMSENILGPTLGS
+1070 SRSMSENILGPTFGS
-1085 LLDTSLRVTNAGLTP
+1085 LLDTTLRVSNAGLTP

-1111 RRLIPYQNLSFIRQG
+1111 RRLIPYQNLFFIRQG
-1126 LDRIEEE
+1126 LDRIEKE

>member
-1 MPFVDSDEDAIYFNK
+1 MPFEDYDEDIIFFNK
-16 LANAVTRPIEE
+16 LSNAVTREQIEDE
-27 EDGPT
+27 PSV
-32 ILETAGAYWR
+32 IETAGAYFR

-48 SFVNRQ
+48 SFVSRK
-54 PGLPDGVDD
+54 PGLPNGVND
-63 QSFNPF
+63 QSFNPY
-69 DYFTEEEKRN
+69 DYFTAEEKRN

-87 YADTEDEI
+87 YADNEDEI
-95 NAVRDQ
+95 NAVRAQ
-101 FAQETA
+101 FQQETN
-107 DRKTIEDAGMLGA
+107 DRETIEKAGFMGA

-125 IMMADLTLIPIGGAI
+125 IMMADLTLIPIGGAV

-171 LHKNQMTRE
+171 LHRNQMTRE
-180 FGESAIN
+180 LGESAIN

-216 RYSTEVEPKIAEG
+216 RYSTDVEPKLAEG
-229 KNTVLNPELVPEGDL
+229 KDTVLSPELLPGEDL
-244 SVGAMEELGDVK
+244 SAGAMEELGDVK

-270 WDPLTQGLLSASK
+270 WDPLTQGLLSASR

-296 YDVDG
+296 YAVDG
-301 GVTNAIQSEA
+301 GVTNAVESEA
-311 SLSRGL
+311 TLSRGL
-317 LANALERHNKLYRQY
+317 LANALEKHNKLYRQY
-332 KKGGGKLRPYE
+332 KNGGGKLRPYE
-343 FNQAVSRAL
+343 FNQTVSRAL

-358 GIPEAAQSAQ
+358 DIPEAAQSAK
-368 AFRREL
+368 AFRHEL
-374 YDPIKENAIEVGLLP
+374 YEPIKKNAIEVGLLP

-421 SDWLK
+421 SGWLK
-426 SEDVRMRAEAQ
+426 SEDIRFRAEA
-437 EARVKL
+437 
-443 AEPPRQVV
+443 
-451 RAEVKD
+451 
-457 DVKADDLLDEIED
+457 
-470 VADVDRES
+470 
-478 GLVTVY
+478 
-484 HRTNATDAAVIMKQG
+484 
-499 KFIPKEDGIFF
+499 
-510 STSRAGQAEGF
+510 
-521 GDTVLEFRIPAD
+521 
-533 RLEIDDA
+533 DA
-540 FDGEFHLRLPA
+540 FRSFEGPM
-551 KANKG
+551 
-556 VSIKQY
+556 
-562 IARPKGL
+562 
-569 SKAETARLEK
+569 SKAQREAGEK
-579 AIARDEAKIADPRY
+579 ALRMDETKKADPRY

-624 DWKIGEGSSGG
+624 DWKIGEGSTGG

-681 EMMRRYGTTSL
+681 EMMRRYQTTSL

-697 DIANDYTAL
+697 EIANDYTAL
-706 QVKAKNEAERVKLG
+706 QVKAKDEAERIKLG

-794 IPLVSNLRA
+794 VPLVSNLRA

-823 GRSKVISDIDDYMT
+823 GRSKLISDVDDYVT
-837 PSTRF
+837 PTTRF

-880 DLLKGVI
+880 DLLKGII

-904 MEQLKKHADKSEGVW
+904 MEQLKKHADKGEGLW
-919 LSNARNWDDPDLE
+919 LSNARNWDNPALE
-932 RKWGAMLA
+932 RKWGAMIA

-951 QEKPLFMS
+951 QERPLFMS
-959 SELGKTIFQ
+959 SELGKTIGQ
-968 FKSFMFASTQRM
+968 FKSFMFSSTQRM

-1000 SLGMLSYAFKQWD
+1000 SLGMMTYAFKQWN
-1013 ADRELS
+1013 ANRELS
-1019 DDPKAWIA
+1019 DDPAAWLA

-1036 GSIMEINNTL
+1036 GSIMEINNTV

-1056 RPVLGIE
+1056 RPLLGIE
-1063 AAASRFV
+1063 AAASRFI
-1070 SRSMSENILGPTLGS
+1070 SRSMSENILGPTFGS
-1085 LLDTSLRVTNAGLTP
+1085 LLDTTLRVSNAGLTP

-1111 RRLIPYQNLSFIRQG
+1111 RRLIPYQNLFFIRQG
-1126 LDRIEEE
+1126 LDRIEKE

>member
-16 LANAVTRPIEE
+16 LANAVTRPIKE
-27 EDGPT
+27 EDGPS

-63 QSFNPF
+63 QSFNPY
-69 DYFTEEEKRN
+69 DYFTEEERLN

-95 NAVRDQ
+95 NAVRAQ
-101 FAQETA
+101 FAQENA

-125 IMMADLTLIPIGGAI
+125 VMLADLTLIPIGGAI

-171 LHKNQMTRE
+171 LHRNQMTRE
-180 FGESAIN
+180 LGESAIN

-216 RYSTEVEPKIAEG
+216 RYSTEVEPKVTEG
-229 KNTVLNPELVPEGDL
+229 KNTVLSPELVPEGDL
-244 SVGAMEELGDVK
+244 SAGAMEALGDVQ

-270 WDPLTQGLLSASK
+270 WDPLTQGLLSASRN
-283 SMRKATASLFENP
+283 MRKATASLFENP

-301 GVTNAIQSEA
+301 GVTNAIESEA
-311 SLSRGL
+311 TLSRGL
-317 LANALERHNKLYRQY
+317 LANALEKHNKLYRQY
-332 KKGGGKLRPYE
+332 KNGGGKLRPYE

-358 GIPEAAQSAQ
+358 DITEAAQSAQ
-368 AFRREL
+368 AFRNEL
-374 YDPIKENAIEVGLLP
+374 YEPIKKNAIEVGLLP

-426 SEDVRMRAEAQ
+426 SEDVRFRA
-437 EARVKL
+437 
-443 AEPPRQVV
+443 
-451 RAEVKD
+451 
-457 DVKADDLLDEIED
+457 
-470 VADVDRES
+470 
-478 GLVTVY
+478 
-484 HRTNATDAAVIMKQG
+484 
-499 KFIPKEDGIFF
+499 
-510 STSRAGQAEGF
+510 QA
-521 GDTVLEFRIPAD
+521 
-533 RLEIDDA
+533 DA
-540 FDGEFHLRLPA
+540 FRSFEGPM
-551 KANKG
+551 
-556 VSIKQY
+556 
-562 IARPKGL
+562 
-569 SKAETARLEK
+569 SKAQREAGEK
-579 AIARDEAKIADPRY
+579 ALRMDEAKKADPRY

-624 DWKIGEGSSGG
+624 DWKIGEGSSGN

-697 DIANDYTAL
+697 EIANDYTAL
-706 QVKAKNEAERVKLG
+706 QVKAKNEAERIKLG
-720 KQSKRDQDRLQAM
+720 KKSKRDQDRLQAM

-765 MGGVVASS
+765 MGGIVASS
-773 IPDVARIFMAE
+773 IPDIARIFMAE

-794 IPLVSNLRA
+794 VPLVTNLRA

-823 GRSKVISDIDDYMT
+823 GRSKLISDVDDYIT
-837 PSTRF
+837 PTTKF

-919 LSNARNWDDPDLE
+919 LSNARNWDDPNLE
-932 RKWGAMLA
+932 RKWGAMIA

-959 SELGKTIFQ
+959 TELGKTIGQ
-968 FKSFMFASTQRM
+968 FRSFMFSSTQRM

-1000 SLGMLSYAFKQWD
+1000 SLGMLTYAFKQWN

-1019 DDPKAWIA
+1019 DDPAAWLA

-1036 GSIMEINNTL
+1036 GSIMEINNTI
-1046 EKLSNNGIGL
+1046 EKASSNGIGL
-1056 RPVLGIE
+1056 RPLLGIE
-1063 AAASRFV
+1063 AQASRFV
-1070 SRSMSENILGPTLGS
+1070 SRSMAENIMGPTFGS
-1085 LLDTSLRVTNAGLTP
+1085 LLENTVRVMNAGLTP
-1100 GDWTDADTRAI
+1100 GDWTDADTRAM
-1111 RRLIPYQNLSFIRQG
+1111 RRLIPYQNLFFIRQG

>member
-1 MPFVDSDEDAIYFNK
+1 MPFVDSDEDAIYLNK
-16 LANAVTRPIEE
+16 LANAVTRQVRE
-27 EDGPT
+27 EDGPS

-48 SFVNRQ
+48 SFVNRK

-63 QSFNPF
+63 QSFNPY

-79 EKFISHAA
+79 QKFISHAA

-107 DRKTIEDAGMLGA
+107 DRKTIQDAGMLGA

-171 LHKNQMTRE
+171 LHRNQMTRE
-180 FGESAIN
+180 LGESAIN
-187 VGASMLLGGALGSS
+187 VGASMLLGGALGAS
-201 FKALARQTP
+201 FAGLARQTP

-244 SVGAMEELGDVK
+244 SAGAMESLGDVQ

-296 YDVDG
+296 YAVDG
-301 GVTNAIQSEA
+301 GVTNAVQSEA
-311 SLSRGL
+311 TLSRGL

-358 GIPEAAQSAQ
+358 DIPEAAQSAQ
-368 AFRREL
+368 AFRHEL
-374 YDPIKENAIEVGLLP
+374 YEPIKKDAIEVGLLP
-389 EDVDVSTAVSYLN
+389 EDVDVSTAISYLN

-426 SEDVRMRAEAQ
+426 SEDVRLRA
-437 EARVKL
+437 
-443 AEPPRQVV
+443 
-451 RAEVKD
+451 
-457 DVKADDLLDEIED
+457 
-470 VADVDRES
+470 
-478 GLVTVY
+478 
-484 HRTNATDAAVIMKQG
+484 
-499 KFIPKEDGIFF
+499 
-510 STSRAGQAEGF
+510 QA
-521 GDTVLEFRIPAD
+521 
-533 RLEIDDA
+533 DA
-540 FDGEFHLRLPA
+540 FRGFEGPM
-551 KANKG
+551 
-556 VSIKQY
+556 
-562 IARPKGL
+562 
-569 SKAETARLEK
+569 SKAQREAGEK
-579 AIARDEAKIADPRY
+579 AVRMDEAKKADARY

-697 DIANDYTAL
+697 EIANDYTAL

-720 KQSKRDQDRLQAM
+720 KQSARDQDRLQAM

-765 MGGVVASS
+765 MGGVVAAS

-823 GRSKVISDIDDYMT
+823 GRSKVISDIDDYVT

-880 DLLKGVI
+880 DLLKGII

-893 LGITDTDATLM
+893 LGITDADAQLM
-904 MEQLKKHADKSEGVW
+904 GEQLRKHADKSEGVW

-932 RKWGAMLA
+932 RKWGAMIA

-951 QEKPLFMS
+951 EEKPLFMS

-1070 SRSMSENILGPTLGS
+1070 SRSMSENILGPTFGS

-1100 GDWTDADTRAI
+1100 GDWTEADTRAI

>member
-16 LANAVTRPIEE
+16 LANAVTRPVKE
-27 EDGPT
+27 EDGPS

-69 DYFTEEEKRN
+69 DYFTAEEKRN

-95 NAVRDQ
+95 NAVREQ
-101 FAQETA
+101 FAQENA
-107 DRKTIEDAGMLGA
+107 DRKTIQDAGMLGA

-171 LHKNQMTRE
+171 LHRNQMTRE
-180 FGESAIN
+180 LGESAIN
-187 VGASMLLGGALGSS
+187 VGASMLLGGALGAS
-201 FKALARQTP
+201 FAGLARQTP

-216 RYSTEVEPKIAEG
+216 RYSTEFEPKATEG
-229 KNTVLNPELVPEGDL
+229 KNTVLNPELVADGDL
-244 SVGAMEELGDVK
+244 SASAMEALGDVK

-270 WDPLTQGLLSASK
+270 WDPLTQGLLSASRN
-283 SMRKATASLFENP
+283 MRKATASLFENP
-296 YDVDG
+296 YAVDG
-301 GVTNAIQSEA
+301 GVTNAIESEA
-311 SLSRGL
+311 TLSRGL
-317 LANALERHNKLYRQY
+317 LANALEKHNKLYRQY
-332 KKGGGKLRPYE
+332 KNGGGKLRPYE

-352 RNGDVS
+352 RNGDAS
-358 GIPEAAQSAQ
+358 DIPEAGLSAK
-368 AFRREL
+368 AFRQDL
-374 YDPIKENAIEVGLLP
+374 YEPIKKNAIEVGLLP

-426 SEDVRMRAEAQ
+426 SEDVRFRA
-437 EARVKL
+437 
-443 AEPPRQVV
+443 
-451 RAEVKD
+451 
-457 DVKADDLLDEIED
+457 
-470 VADVDRES
+470 
-478 GLVTVY
+478 
-484 HRTNATDAAVIMKQG
+484 
-499 KFIPKEDGIFF
+499 
-510 STSRAGQAEGF
+510 QA
-521 GDTVLEFRIPAD
+521 
-533 RLEIDDA
+533 DA
-540 FDGEFHLRLPA
+540 FRSFEGPM
-551 KANKG
+551 
-556 VSIKQY
+556 
-562 IARPKGL
+562 
-569 SKAETARLEK
+569 SKAQREAGEK
-579 AIARDEAKIADPRY
+579 ALRMDEAKKADPRY

-624 DWKIGEGSSGG
+624 DWKIGEGSSSN
-635 KVNGVEKAGVF
+635 KVNGVEKAGAF

-697 DIANDYTAL
+697 EIANDYTAL
-706 QVKAKNEAERVKLG
+706 QVKAKNEAERIKLG
-720 KQSKRDQDRLQAM
+720 KKSKRDQDRLQAM

-794 IPLVSNLRA
+794 VPLVTNLRA

-823 GRSKVISDIDDYMT
+823 GRSKLISDVDDYIT
-837 PSTRF
+837 PTTKF

-904 MEQLKKHADKSEGVW
+904 MEQLKKHADKGEGVW

-932 RKWGAMLA
+932 RKWGAMIA

-959 SELGKTIFQ
+959 TELGKTIGQ
-968 FKSFMFASTQRM
+968 FRSFMFSSTQRM

-1000 SLGMLSYAFKQWD
+1000 SLGMLTYAFKQWN

-1019 DDPKAWIA
+1019 DDPAAWLA

-1036 GSIMEINNTL
+1036 GSIMEINNTI
-1046 EKLSNNGIGL
+1046 EKASSNGIGL
-1056 RPVLGIE
+1056 RPLLGIE
-1063 AAASRFV
+1063 AQASRFV
-1070 SRSMSENILGPTLGS
+1070 SRSMAENLMGPTFGS
-1085 LLDTSLRVTNAGLTP
+1085 LLENTMRVMNAGLTP
-1100 GDWTDADTRAI
+1100 GDWTDADTRAM
-1111 RRLIPYQNLSFIRQG
+1111 RRLIPYQNLFFIRRG

>member
-16 LANAVTRPIEE
+16 LANAVTRPVKE

-107 DRKTIEDAGMLGA
+107 DRKTIQDAGMLGA

-171 LHKNQMTRE
+171 LHRNQMTRE

-187 VGASMLLGGALGSS
+187 VGASMLLGGALGAS
-201 FKALARQTP
+201 FAGLARQTP

-296 YDVDG
+296 YAVDG
-301 GVTNAIQSEA
+301 GVTNAVESEA
-311 SLSRGL
+311 TLSRGL
-317 LANALERHNKLYRQY
+317 LANALEKHNKPYRQY

-358 GIPEAAQSAQ
+358 DIPEAAQSAQ
-368 AFRREL
+368 AFRHEL
-374 YDPIKENAIEVGLLP
+374 YEPIKKNAIEVGLLP
-389 EDVDVSTAVSYLN
+389 EDVDVSTAISYLN

-426 SEDVRMRAEAQ
+426 SEDIRFRAEA
-437 EARVKL
+437 
-443 AEPPRQVV
+443 
-451 RAEVKD
+451 
-457 DVKADDLLDEIED
+457 
-470 VADVDRES
+470 
-478 GLVTVY
+478 
-484 HRTNATDAAVIMKQG
+484 
-499 KFIPKEDGIFF
+499 
-510 STSRAGQAEGF
+510 
-521 GDTVLEFRIPAD
+521 
-533 RLEIDDA
+533 DA
-540 FDGEFHLRLPA
+540 FRSFEGPM
-551 KANKG
+551 
-556 VSIKQY
+556 
-562 IARPKGL
+562 
-569 SKAETARLEK
+569 SKAQREAGEK
-579 AIARDEAKIADPRY
+579 ALRIDEAKRADPRY

-681 EMMRRYGTTSL
+681 EMMRRYQTTSL

-706 QVKAKNEAERVKLG
+706 MVKAKNEAERIKLG
-720 KQSKRDQDRLQAM
+720 KKSKRDQDRLQAM

-794 IPLVSNLRA
+794 VPLVSNLRA

-823 GRSKVISDIDDYMT
+823 GRSKLISDVDDYIT
-837 PSTRF
+837 PTTRF

-919 LSNARNWDDPDLE
+919 LSNARNWDDPALE
-932 RKWGAMLA
+932 RKWGAMIA

-959 SELGKTIFQ
+959 SELGKTIGQ
-968 FKSFMFASTQRM
+968 FRSFMFSSTQRM

-1000 SLGMLSYAFKQWD
+1000 SLGMMTYAFKQWN
-1013 ADRELS
+1013 ANRELS
-1019 DDPKAWIA
+1019 DDPAAWIA

-1036 GSIMEINNTL
+1036 GSIMEINNTI
-1046 EKLSNNGIGL
+1046 EKASSNGIGL
-1056 RPVLGIE
+1056 RPLLGIE
-1063 AAASRFV
+1063 AQASRFI
-1070 SRSMSENILGPTLGS
+1070 SRSMAENILGPTFGS
-1085 LLDTSLRVTNAGLTP
+1085 LLENTMRVMNAGLTP
-1100 GDWTDADTRAI
+1100 GDWTEADTRAI
-1111 RRLIPYQNLSFIRQG
+1111 RRLIPYQNLFFIRQG

>member
-16 LANAVTRPIEE
+16 LANAVTRPVKE

-107 DRKTIEDAGMLGA
+107 DRKTIQDAGMLGA

-171 LHKNQMTRE
+171 LHRNQMTRE

-187 VGASMLLGGALGSS
+187 VGASMLLGGALGAS
-201 FKALARQTP
+201 FAGLARQTP

-244 SVGAMEELGDVK
+244 SASAMEALGDVK

-296 YDVDG
+296 YAVDG
-301 GVTNAIQSEA
+301 GVTNAVESEA
-311 SLSRGL
+311 TLSRGL
-317 LANALERHNKLYRQY
+317 LANALEKHNKLYRQY

-358 GIPEAAQSAQ
+358 DIPEAAQSAQ

-426 SEDVRMRAEAQ
+426 SEDVRMRA
-437 EARVKL
+437 
-443 AEPPRQVV
+443 
-451 RAEVKD
+451 
-457 DVKADDLLDEIED
+457 
-470 VADVDRES
+470 
-478 GLVTVY
+478 
-484 HRTNATDAAVIMKQG
+484 
-499 KFIPKEDGIFF
+499 
-510 STSRAGQAEGF
+510 QA
-521 GDTVLEFRIPAD
+521 
-533 RLEIDDA
+533 DA
-540 FDGEFHLRLPA
+540 FRSFEGPM
-551 KANKG
+551 
-556 VSIKQY
+556 
-562 IARPKGL
+562 
-569 SKAETARLEK
+569 SKAQREAGEK
-579 AIARDEAKIADPRY
+579 ALRMDEAKKADARY
-593 DSETGLADDDYY
+593 DIETGLADDDYY

-624 DWKIGEGSSGG
+624 DWKIGEGSSGN

-681 EMMRRYGTTSL
+681 EMMRRYQTTSL

-697 DIANDYTAL
+697 EIANDYTAL
-706 QVKAKNEAERVKLG
+706 MVKAKNEAERIKLG
-720 KQSKRDQDRLQAM
+720 KKSKRDQDRLQAM

-794 IPLVSNLRA
+794 VPLVSNLRA

-823 GRSKVISDIDDYMT
+823 GRSKLISDVDDYIT
-837 PSTRF
+837 PTTRF

-919 LSNARNWDDPDLE
+919 LSNARNWDDPALE
-932 RKWGAMLA
+932 RKWGAMIA

-959 SELGKTIFQ
+959 SELGKTIGQ
-968 FKSFMFASTQRM
+968 FRSFMFSSTQRM

-1000 SLGMLSYAFKQWD
+1000 SLGMMTYAFKQWN
-1013 ADRELS
+1013 ANRELS
-1019 DDPKAWIA
+1019 DDPAAWIA

-1036 GSIMEINNTL
+1036 GSIMEINNTI
-1046 EKLSNNGIGL
+1046 EKASSNGIGL
-1056 RPVLGIE
+1056 RPLLGIE
-1063 AAASRFV
+1063 AQASRFI
-1070 SRSMSENILGPTLGS
+1070 SRSMAENIMGPTFGS
-1085 LLDTSLRVTNAGLTP
+1085 LLENTMRVMNAGLTP
-1100 GDWTDADTRAI
+1100 GDWTEADTRAI
-1111 RRLIPYQNLSFIRQG
+1111 RRLIPYQNLFFIRQG

>member
-16 LANAVTRPIEE
+16 LANAVTRPVKE
-27 EDGPT
+27 EDGPS

-63 QSFNPF
+63 QSFNPY
-69 DYFTEEEKRN
+69 DYFTEEERLN

-95 NAVRDQ
+95 NAVRAQ
-101 FAQETA
+101 FAQENA

-125 IMMADLTLIPIGGAI
+125 VMLADLTLIPIGGAI
-140 AGTYKAGNGLL
+140 AGTYKVGNGLL

-171 LHKNQMTRE
+171 LHRNQMTRE
-180 FGESAIN
+180 LGESAIN

-216 RYSTEVEPKIAEG
+216 RYSTEVEPKVTEG

-244 SVGAMEELGDVK
+244 SVGAMEELGDVR
-256 ISGKAARILAKAFA
+256 ISGKAARILAKVFA

-296 YDVDG
+296 YAVDG
-301 GVTNAIQSEA
+301 GVTNAIESEA
-311 SLSRGL
+311 TLSRGL
-317 LANALERHNKLYRQY
+317 LANALEKHNKLYRQY
-332 KKGGGKLRPYE
+332 KNGGGKLRPYE

-358 GIPEAAQSAQ
+358 DIPEAGLSAK
-368 AFRREL
+368 AFRQDL
-374 YDPIKENAIEVGLLP
+374 YEPIKKNAIEVGLLP

-426 SEDVRMRAEAQ
+426 SEDVRFRA
-437 EARVKL
+437 
-443 AEPPRQVV
+443 
-451 RAEVKD
+451 
-457 DVKADDLLDEIED
+457 
-470 VADVDRES
+470 
-478 GLVTVY
+478 
-484 HRTNATDAAVIMKQG
+484 
-499 KFIPKEDGIFF
+499 
-510 STSRAGQAEGF
+510 QA
-521 GDTVLEFRIPAD
+521 
-533 RLEIDDA
+533 DA
-540 FDGEFHLRLPA
+540 FRSFEGPM
-551 KANKG
+551 
-556 VSIKQY
+556 
-562 IARPKGL
+562 
-569 SKAETARLEK
+569 SKAQREAGEK
-579 AIARDEAKIADPRY
+579 SLRMDEAKKADARY

-624 DWKIGEGSSGG
+624 DWKIGEGSTGG

-697 DIANDYTAL
+697 EIANDYTAL
-706 QVKAKNEAERVKLG
+706 QVKAKNEAERIKLG
-720 KQSKRDQDRLQAM
+720 KKSKRDQDRLQAM

-773 IPDVARIFMAE
+773 IPDIARIFMAE

-794 IPLVSNLRA
+794 VPLVSNLRA

-823 GRSKVISDIDDYMT
+823 GRSKLISDIDDYIT
-837 PSTRF
+837 PTTRF

-904 MEQLKKHADKSEGVW
+904 MEQLKKHADKGEGLW
-919 LSNARNWDDPDLE
+919 LSNARNWDDPALE
-932 RKWGAMLA
+932 RKWGAMIA

-959 SELGKTIFQ
+959 SELGKTIGQ
-968 FKSFMFASTQRM
+968 FRSFMFSSTQRM

-1000 SLGMLSYAFKQWD
+1000 SLGMLTYAFKQWN

-1019 DDPKAWIA
+1019 DDPAAWLA
-1027 EGIDRSGAL
+1027 EGIDRSGVL
-1036 GSIMEINNTL
+1036 GSIMEINNTV
-1046 EKLSNNGIGL
+1046 EKASSNGIGL
-1056 RPVLGIE
+1056 RPLLGIE
-1063 AAASRFV
+1063 AQASRFV
-1070 SRSMSENILGPTLGS
+1070 SRSMAENLMGPTFGS
-1085 LLDTSLRVTNAGLTP
+1085 LLENTMRVMNAGLTP
-1100 GDWTDADTRAI
+1100 GDWTEADTRAM
-1111 RRLIPYQNLSFIRQG
+1111 RRLIPYQNLFFIRQG
-1126 LDRIEEE
+1126 LDRIEKE
-1133 VGDL
+1133 VGEL

>member
-1 MPFVDSDEDAIYFNK
+1 MPFEDYDEDIIFFNK
-16 LANAVTRPIEE
+16 LSNAVTREQIEDE
-27 EDGPT
+27 PSV
-32 ILETAGAYWR
+32 IETAGAYFR

-48 SFVNRQ
+48 SFVSRK
-54 PGLPDGVDD
+54 PGLPNGVND
-63 QSFNPF
+63 QSFNPY
-69 DYFTEEEKRN
+69 DYFTAEEKRN

-87 YADTEDEI
+87 YADNEDEI
-95 NAVRDQ
+95 NAVRAQ
-101 FAQETA
+101 FQQETN
-107 DRKTIEDAGMLGA
+107 DRETIEKAGFMGA

-125 IMMADLTLIPIGGAI
+125 IMMADLTLIPIGGAV

-171 LHKNQMTRE
+171 LHRNQMTRE
-180 FGESAIN
+180 LGESAIN

-216 RYSTEVEPKIAEG
+216 RYSTDVEPKLAEG
-229 KNTVLNPELVPEGDL
+229 KDTVLSPELLPGEDL
-244 SVGAMEELGDVK
+244 SAGAMEELGDVK

-270 WDPLTQGLLSASK
+270 WDPLTQGLLSASR

-296 YDVDG
+296 YAVDG
-301 GVTNAIQSEA
+301 GVTNAVESEA
-311 SLSRGL
+311 TLSRGL
-317 LANALERHNKLYRQY
+317 LANALEKHNKLYRQY
-332 KKGGGKLRPYE
+332 KNGGGKLRPYE
-343 FNQAVSRAL
+343 FNQTVSRAL

-358 GIPEAAQSAQ
+358 DIPEAAQSAQ
-368 AFRREL
+368 AFRHEL
-374 YDPIKENAIEVGLLP
+374 YEPIKKNAIEVGLLP
-389 EDVDVSTAVSYLN
+389 EDVDVSTAISYLN

-426 SEDVRMRAEAQ
+426 SEDIRFRAEA
-437 EARVKL
+437 
-443 AEPPRQVV
+443 
-451 RAEVKD
+451 
-457 DVKADDLLDEIED
+457 
-470 VADVDRES
+470 
-478 GLVTVY
+478 
-484 HRTNATDAAVIMKQG
+484 
-499 KFIPKEDGIFF
+499 
-510 STSRAGQAEGF
+510 
-521 GDTVLEFRIPAD
+521 
-533 RLEIDDA
+533 DA
-540 FDGEFHLRLPA
+540 FRSFEGPM
-551 KANKG
+551 
-556 VSIKQY
+556 
-562 IARPKGL
+562 
-569 SKAETARLEK
+569 SKAQREAGEK
-579 AIARDEAKIADPRY
+579 ALRMDETKKADPRY

-624 DWKIGEGSSGG
+624 DWKIGEGSTGG

-681 EMMRRYGTTSL
+681 EMMRRYQTTSL

-697 DIANDYTAL
+697 EIANDYTAL
-706 QVKAKNEAERVKLG
+706 QVKAKNEAERIKLG

-794 IPLVSNLRA
+794 VPLVSNLRA

-823 GRSKVISDIDDYMT
+823 GRSKLISDVDDYVT
-837 PSTRF
+837 PTTRF

-880 DLLKGVI
+880 DLLKGII

-904 MEQLKKHADKSEGVW
+904 MEQLKKHADKGEGLW
-919 LSNARNWDDPDLE
+919 LSNARNWDDPALE
-932 RKWGAMLA
+932 RKWGAMIA

-951 QEKPLFMS
+951 QERPLFMS
-959 SELGKTIFQ
+959 SELGKTIGQ
-968 FKSFMFASTQRM
+968 FKSFMFSSTQRM

-1000 SLGMLSYAFKQWD
+1000 SLGMMTYAFKQWN
-1013 ADRELS
+1013 ANRELS
-1019 DDPKAWIA
+1019 DDPAAWLA

-1036 GSIMEINNTL
+1036 GSIMEINNTV

-1056 RPVLGIE
+1056 RPLLGIE
-1063 AAASRFV
+1063 AAASRFI
-1070 SRSMSENILGPTLGS
+1070 SRSMSENILGPTFGS
-1085 LLDTSLRVTNAGLTP
+1085 LLDTTLRVSNAGLTP

-1111 RRLIPYQNLSFIRQG
+1111 RRLIPYQNLFFIRQG
-1126 LDRIEEE
+1126 LDRIEKE

>member
-16 LANAVTRPIEE
+16 LANAVTRSVEE

-63 QSFNPF
+63 QSFNPY
-69 DYFTEEEKRN
+69 DYFTSEEKLN

-95 NAVRDQ
+95 NAVRAQ

-107 DRKTIEDAGMLGA
+107 DRKTIEDAGFMGA

-125 IMMADLTLIPIGGAI
+125 IMLADLTLIPIGGAV

-171 LHKNQMTRE
+171 LHRNQMTRE
-180 FGESAIN
+180 LGESAIN

-244 SVGAMEELGDVK
+244 SASAMEALGDVK
-256 ISGKAARILAKAFA
+256 ISGKAARTLAKAFA
-270 WDPLTQGLLSASK
+270 WDPLTQGLLSASR

-296 YDVDG
+296 YAVDG
-301 GVTNAIQSEA
+301 GVTNAVESEA
-311 SLSRGL
+311 TLSRGL
-317 LANALERHNKLYRQY
+317 LANALEKHNKLYRQY

-343 FNQAVSRAL
+343 FNQTVSRAL

-358 GIPEAAQSAQ
+358 DIPEAAQSAQ
-368 AFRREL
+368 AFRHEL
-374 YDPIKENAIEVGLLP
+374 YEPIKKNAIEVGLLP
-389 EDVDVSTAVSYLN
+389 EDVDVSTAISYLN

-426 SEDVRMRAEAQ
+426 SEDIRFRA
-437 EARVKL
+437 
-443 AEPPRQVV
+443 
-451 RAEVKD
+451 
-457 DVKADDLLDEIED
+457 
-470 VADVDRES
+470 
-478 GLVTVY
+478 
-484 HRTNATDAAVIMKQG
+484 
-499 KFIPKEDGIFF
+499 
-510 STSRAGQAEGF
+510 QA
-521 GDTVLEFRIPAD
+521 
-533 RLEIDDA
+533 DA
-540 FDGEFHLRLPA
+540 FRSFEGPM
-551 KANKG
+551 
-556 VSIKQY
+556 
-562 IARPKGL
+562 
-569 SKAETARLEK
+569 SKAQREAGEK
-579 AIARDEAKIADPRY
+579 ALRMDETKKADPRY

-624 DWKIGEGSSGG
+624 DWKIGEGSTGG

-681 EMMRRYGTTSL
+681 EMMRRYQTTSL

-697 DIANDYTAL
+697 EIANDYTAL
-706 QVKAKNEAERVKLG
+706 QVKAKNEAERIKLG

-794 IPLVSNLRA
+794 MPLVSNLRA

-837 PSTRF
+837 PTTRF

-893 LGITDTDATLM
+893 LGITDADATLM

-919 LSNARNWDDPDLE
+919 LSNARNWDDPGLE

-959 SELGKTIFQ
+959 SELGKTIGQ
-968 FKSFMFASTQRM
+968 FKSFMFSSTQRM

-1000 SLGMLSYAFKQWD
+1000 SLGMMTYAFKQWN
-1013 ADRELS
+1013 ANRELS
-1019 DDPKAWIA
+1019 DDPAAWVA

-1056 RPVLGIE
+1056 RPLLGIE

-1085 LLDTSLRVTNAGLTP
+1085 LLDTSLRVSNAGLTP

-1111 RRLIPYQNLSFIRQG
+1111 RRLIPYQNLFFIRQG
-1126 LDRIEEE
+1126 LDRIEQEI
-1133 VGDL
+1133 GDL

>member
-16 LANAVTRPIEE
+16 LANAVTRPVEE

-63 QSFNPF
+63 QSFNPY
-69 DYFTEEEKRN
+69 DYFTSEEKLN

-95 NAVRDQ
+95 NAVRAQ

-125 IMMADLTLIPIGGAI
+125 IMLADLTLIPIGGAV

-171 LHKNQMTRE
+171 LHRNQMTRE

-216 RYSTEVEPKIAEG
+216 RYATEVEPKIAEG

-244 SVGAMEELGDVK
+244 SAGAMESLGDVK
-256 ISGKAARILAKAFA
+256 IRGKAARTLAKAFA

-317 LANALERHNKLYRQY
+317 LANALEKHNKLYRQY

-358 GIPEAAQSAQ
+358 DIPEAGLSAK
-368 AFRREL
+368 AFRQDL
-374 YDPIKENAIEVGLLP
+374 YEPIKKNAIEVGLLP
-389 EDVDVSTAVSYLN
+389 EDVDVSTAISYLN

-426 SEDVRMRAEAQ
+426 SEDVRFRA
-437 EARVKL
+437 
-443 AEPPRQVV
+443 
-451 RAEVKD
+451 
-457 DVKADDLLDEIED
+457 
-470 VADVDRES
+470 
-478 GLVTVY
+478 
-484 HRTNATDAAVIMKQG
+484 
-499 KFIPKEDGIFF
+499 
-510 STSRAGQAEGF
+510 QA
-521 GDTVLEFRIPAD
+521 
-533 RLEIDDA
+533 DA
-540 FDGEFHLRLPA
+540 FRSFEGPM
-551 KANKG
+551 
-556 VSIKQY
+556 
-562 IARPKGL
+562 
-569 SKAETARLEK
+569 SKTQREAGEK
-579 AIARDEAKIADPRY
+579 ALRMDEAKKADPRY

-624 DWKIGEGSSGG
+624 DWKIGEGSSGN

-706 QVKAKNEAERVKLG
+706 QVKAKDEAERVKLG

-784 GFGRTFSKGL
+784 GFSRTFSKGL
-794 IPLVSNLRA
+794 MPLVSNLRA

-837 PSTRF
+837 PTTRF

-893 LGITDTDATLM
+893 LGITDADASLM

-919 LSNARNWDDPDLE
+919 LSNARNWDDPNLE
-932 RKWGAMLA
+932 RKWGAMIA

-959 SELGKTIFQ
+959 TELGKTIGQ
-968 FKSFMFASTQRM
+968 FRSFMFSSTQRM

-1000 SLGMLSYAFKQWD
+1000 SLGMMTYAFKQWN

-1019 DDPKAWIA
+1019 DDPAAWLA

-1036 GSIMEINNTL
+1036 GSIMEINNTI
-1046 EKLSNNGIGL
+1046 EKASSNGIGL
-1056 RPVLGIE
+1056 RPLLGIE
-1063 AAASRFV
+1063 AQASRFV
-1070 SRSMSENILGPTLGS
+1070 SRSMAENLMGPTFGS
-1085 LLDTSLRVTNAGLTP
+1085 LLENTMRVMNAGLTP
-1100 GDWTDADTRAI
+1100 GDWTDADTRAM
-1111 RRLIPYQNLSFIRQG
+1111 RRLIPYQNLFFIRQG

-1133 VGDL
+1133 IGDL